1 MLKRLGCTI
10 SRLDDAEV
18 ALSDIA
24 SIDCGGLPVV
34 FLAESNKPAVPQDE
48 GHSLCFPFTLGAL
61 ASALRGSDYKPYIDE
76 LQNSE
81 KKFPNKRVL
90 LVEDNFI
97 NQKVASSMMERLEVS
112 VDTAMSGQEAIE
124 KFDSGHYDLIFMDCQ
139 MPGMDGFETTLAI
152 RAQEQEKRL
161 SKTVIVALTAN
172 AMEGDRK
179 RCLDSGM
186 DDYISKPISLYGISQ
201 VLDRW
206 IL

>member
-1 MLKRLGCTI
+1 MIHGKIKFRYSAGSNSLVSIDLFKNVFLVVESELYSRSVRLMLKRLGCTI
-10 SRLDDAEV
+10 SRLDEAEV

-97 NQKVASSMMERLEVS
+97 NQK
-112 VDTAMSGQEAIE
+112 I
-124 KFDSGHYDLIFMDCQ
+124 
-139 MPGMDGFETTLAI
+139 
-152 RAQEQEKRL
+152 
-161 SKTVIVALTAN
+161 KTVEFYAH
-172 AMEGDRK
+172 
-179 RCLDSGM
+179 
-186 DDYISKPISLYGISQ
+186 SLIH
-201 VLDRW
+201 L
-206 IL
+206 